1 MTHYEPPTMP
11 FVAAKLQGGKQKPTA
26 IILRPSHTRS
36 FDGAALAVA
45 QRWHQAPSFW
55 SAGHYTVDETKRYRC
70 VPDDVV
76 AGVGDDVDRNAI
88 RIALC
93 AEPVSNGVFWNEDF
107 HRHVLRNA
115 AELVAELSLAH
126 KIPVDYL
133 NEEHSG
139 DKSYTKWEKRR
150 TRRRGGIYVMETSGF
165 PFKAFID
172 EVDTKRDLK
181 KHI

>member
-1 MTHYEPPTMP
+1 MTNYELPTMP
-11 FVAAKLQGGKQKPTA
+11 FVEAKLQGGKQKPTA

-55 SAGHYTVDETKRYRC
+55 SAGHYTVDESKRYRC

-76 AGVGDDVDRNAI
+76 AGDTNSDKNAL
-88 RIALC
+88 RVAMC
-93 AEPVSNGVFWNEDF
+93 AEPFSTHTFWNEDH
-107 HRHVLRNA
+107 HRHVLRKT
-115 AELVAELSLAH
+115 AELVAELSLYH
-126 KIPVDYL
+126 KISVDYL
-133 NEEHSG
+133 NEEFGG
-139 DKSYTKWEKRR
+139 DKTYAKWSKRR

-165 PFKAFID
+165 PFEAFIA
-172 EVDTKRDLK
+172 EVDAKRDLK

>member
-45 QRWHQAPSFW
+45 QRWHQASSFW
-55 SAGHYTVDETKRYRC
+55 SAGHYTVDESKRYRC
-70 VPDDVV
+70 VNDDVV
-76 AGVGDDVDRNAI
+76 AGDDNSDKHAI
-88 RIALC
+88 RIAMC
-93 AEPVSNGVFWNEDF
+93 AEPVGNNVFWDEDF
-107 HRHVLRNA
+107 HRLVLRKT
-115 AELVAELSLAH
+115 AELVAELSLVH

-133 NEEHSG
+133 NEEYG
-139 DKSYTKWEKRR
+139 DKTYAKWQKRR
-150 TRRRGGIYVMETSGF
+150 TRRRGGIYVVETSGF

-172 EVDTKRDLK
+172 EVDAKRDLK